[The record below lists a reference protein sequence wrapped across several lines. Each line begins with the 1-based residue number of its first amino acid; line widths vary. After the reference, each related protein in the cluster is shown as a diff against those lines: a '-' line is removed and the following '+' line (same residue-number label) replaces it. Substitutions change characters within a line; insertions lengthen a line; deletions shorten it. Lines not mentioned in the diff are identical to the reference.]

1 MFSTQSVALVPLDSG
16 SCESELISVPSSV
29 VTGVLRCWLVVVVT
43 FCELRGAE
51 HAPWGSRY
59 AHGGA
64 AGGRVQLLSVLP
76 LPQGQRRL
84 LIGFRGDERVHAADG
99 GRILQQ
105 THGRIKTNGPMGTD
119 EQSPTPSLPL
129 PPRTDERHSR
139 PPSPGLARSA
149 IYLWGR

>member
-1 MFSTQSVALVPLDSG
+1 MFSTQSAG
-16 SCESELISVPSSV
+16 RASELISVPSSV
-29 VTGVLRCWLVVVVT
+29 VIGVLRCWLVVVVT

-64 AGGRVQLLSVLP
+64 AGGRVHLLSVLP
-76 LPQGQRRL
+76 LPQGQRQL

-105 THGRIKTNGPMGTD
+105 THGWIKTNRPMGKD
-119 EQSPTPSLPL
+119 E
-129 PPRTDERHSR
+129 
-139 PPSPGLARSA
+139 
-149 IYLWGR
+149 